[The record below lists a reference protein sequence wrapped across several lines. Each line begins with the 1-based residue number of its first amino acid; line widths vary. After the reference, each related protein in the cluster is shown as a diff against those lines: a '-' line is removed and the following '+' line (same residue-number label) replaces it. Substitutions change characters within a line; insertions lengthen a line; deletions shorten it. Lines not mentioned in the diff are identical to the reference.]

1 MSNGI
6 SVSKEQ
12 AKGFFGELF
21 DFSFKT
27 WVTLRV
33 AGFLYG
39 LTILGV
45 VLTSLVLLIMSFAT
59 GEVLNILG
67 GLILIPLATLLV
79 ILLVRLTFE
88 GAIATVAIARNTA
101 PRDGN

>member
-1 MSNGI
+1 MTDSI
-6 SVSKEQ
+6 PVSKEQ
-12 AKGFFGELF
+12 AKGFLAELF

-39 LTILGV
+39 LSLVGV
-45 VLTSLVLLIMSFAT
+45 ILTSLVLLIMSFVT

-67 GLILIPLATLLV
+67 GLVLIPIATFLV
-79 ILLVRLTFE
+79 ILLVRLVFE
-88 GAIATVAIARNTA
+88 STIATIAIARNTA
-101 PRDGN
+101 PR